1 MDIRRKINTLEALK
15 STLNV
20 WEVIAVN
27 RYKKYSSIVGAKLPY
42 FLRLQEVLEHLYSL
56 YSGLRVDLLT
66 IREERNIDV
75 LVLTSDRG
83 YLGDFVART
92 VRYLEDFMEHKKGKT
107 VNLFVVGR
115 RGFRETLVSLGA
127 RLFEDI
133 LTKDINWEGVEE
145 IKNILVGRYRK
156 KQSDACYVLFNRPEV
171 ELGEYGEVEEK
182 RRERTLLEESPF
194 FYTSF
199 EEKLKVKAVKAMER
213 GRYRPV
219 VVRYLPAD
227 IRKRYSK
234 DMVVNIEV
242 PEEEFIDKLLELYL
256 NFFMREVFL
265 EHFTAINFARYRT
278 ISRILDNIDRKL
290 DSYRRLVNKLR
301 QERITAEIEDIVFAF
316 IATEEKK
323 FRDFIE
329 EGFTLEVDPA
339 APQDIVLSL
348 IDRLEELGI
357 EVTSLRK
364 RRLIGGFRLL
374 GTGRFIDLSV
384 TKTLSSLKGKVRSG
398 VMKRAGG

>member
-56 YSGLRVDLLT
+56 YSGLRVELLT

-83 YLGDFVART
+83 YLGDFVTRT
-92 VRYLEDFMEHKKGKT
+92 VRHLEDFMKSKKDKT

-115 RGFRETLVSLGA
+115 RGFREPLVSLGA
-127 RLFEDI
+127 RLFEDV

-145 IKNILVGRYRK
+145 IKNILVGRYRRR
-156 KQSDACYVLFNRPEV
+156 QSDACYVLFNRPEV
-171 ELGEYGEVEEK
+171 EVGEYGEAEEK

-227 IRKRYSK
+227 IRKRYSE

-265 EHFTAINFARYRT
+265 EHFTSINFARYRT
-278 ISRILDNIDRKL
+278 ISRILDNIDKKL
-290 DSYRRLVNKLR
+290 DFYRRLVNKLR

-323 FRDFIE
+323 LRDFIE
-329 EGFTLEVDPA
+329 GGFTLEVDPA
-339 APQDIVLSL
+339 TPQDVVLSL
-348 IDRLEELGI
+348 MDRLEELGI
-357 EVTSLRK
+357 EVISLRK

-374 GTGRFIDLSV
+374 STGRSIDLSV
-384 TKTLSSLKGKVRSG
+384 VKALSSLEVKVRSG
-398 VMKRAGG
+398 VMKRTGG